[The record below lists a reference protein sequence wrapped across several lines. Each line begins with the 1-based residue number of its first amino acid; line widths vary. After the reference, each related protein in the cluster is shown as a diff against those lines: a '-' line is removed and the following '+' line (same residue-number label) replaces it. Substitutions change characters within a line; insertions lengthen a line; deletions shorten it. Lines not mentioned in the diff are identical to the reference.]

1 LFSFPYTL
9 IHMSNEV
16 VLDIETQNTFEEVG
30 GYFTDKLKV
39 SLVGCYF
46 YETDTYESFLEADL
60 PQLFARLEKSGRIIG
75 YNSIGFDMPV
85 LNNSYAGDLLIL
97 SQLDILQKIE
107 QELGYR
113 IKLDDVA
120 KATLGTQ
127 KSAHGLQAVAW
138 WKEGKINEIREYCL
152 QDVKVTKEV
161 YEFGLKNGFI
171 LFDTKRG
178 ERKAVNVNFAPE
190 AVKSAVNFTLG
201 F

>member
-1 LFSFPYTL
+1 MND
-9 IHMSNEV
+9 I

-39 SLVGCYF
+39 SLVGVYY
-46 YETDTYESFLEADL
+46 YETDTYESYLEHEL
-60 PQLFARLEKSGRIIG
+60 PQMFAKLEVGGRIIG

-85 LNNSYAGDLLIL
+85 LNNYYAGDLLKL
-97 SQLDILQKIE
+97 PQLDILQHIE
-107 QELGYR
+107 KSLGYR

-120 KATLGTQ
+120 AATIGTR

-138 WKEGKINEIREYCL
+138 WKEGKIHEIREYCL

-161 YEFGLKNGFI
+161 YEFGLKNGYV
-171 LFDTKRG
+171 LYDDRSG
-178 ERKAVNVNFAPE
+178 ERRLIP
-190 AVKSAVNFTLG
+190 VNFTPVVTKAAVNLTMG

>member
-1 LFSFPYTL
+1 
-9 IHMSNEV
+9 MSNEV
-16 VLDIETQNTFEEVG
+16 VLDIETQNTFDEVG
-30 GYFTDKLKV
+30 GFFTDKLKV

-46 YETDTYESFLEADL
+46 YETDTWESCLYADL
-60 PQLFARLEKSGRIIG
+60 TKLYARLEKSGRIIG

-85 LNNSYAGDLLIL
+85 LNNYYAGDLLGL
-97 SQLDILQKIE
+97 PQLDILAIIAK
-107 QELGYR
+107 ELGYR

-120 KATLGTQ
+120 KATLGVQ

-138 WKEGKINEIREYCL
+138 WKEGKIDEIREYCL

-178 ERKAVNVNFAPE
+178 ERQAVNVDFSPE
-190 AVKSAVNFTLG
+190 AAKPAVNFTLG

>member
-1 LFSFPYTL
+1 
-9 IHMSNEV
+9 MQGNEV

-39 SLVGCYF
+39 SLVGVYF
-46 YETDTYESFLEADL
+46 YETDTYESYLEPEL
-60 PQLFARLEKSGRIIG
+60 PKLYERLERSGRIIG

-85 LNNSYAGDLLIL
+85 LNNYYTGDLLKL
-97 SQLDILQKIE
+97 PQLDILREIE
-107 QELGYR
+107 KELGHR

-127 KSAHGLQAVAW
+127 KSGHGLQAVKW
-138 WKEGKINEIREYCL
+138 WKEGKIEEIRAYCL

-161 YEFGLKNGFI
+161 YEFGLKNGY
-171 LFDTKRG
+171 LCFDNRAG
-178 ERKAVNVNFAPE
+178 ERQAIRVNFVQAPV
-190 AVKSAVNFTLG
+190 AASAFNMTMG

>member
-1 LFSFPYTL
+1 
-9 IHMSNEV
+9 MSNEV

-39 SLVGCYF
+39 SLVGVY
-46 YETDTYESFLEADL
+46 YYSTDTYESYLEHEL
-60 PQLFARLEKSGRIIG
+60 PAMFQRLEKEGRIIG

-85 LNNSYAGDLLIL
+85 LNNYYAGDMLRLP
-97 SQLDILQKIE
+97 QLDILQKIE
-107 QELGYR
+107 RELGYR

-138 WKEGKINEIREYCL
+138 WKEGKIDEIREYCL

-178 ERKAVNVNFAPE
+178 ERQAVNIDFGPE
-190 AVKSAVNFTLG
+190 KVQSAVNFTLG

>member
-1 LFSFPYTL
+1 
-9 IHMSNEV
+9 MSNDV
-16 VLDIETQNTFEEVG
+16 VLDIETQNTFDDVG

-46 YETDTYESFLEADL
+46 YETDTYESFLEPDL
-60 PQLFARLEKSGRIIG
+60 PKLFARLEKSGRIIG
-75 YNSIGFDMPV
+75 YNTIGFDMPV
-85 LNNSYAGDLLIL
+85 LNNYYAGDLLTL
-97 SQLDILQKIE
+97 PQLDILQKIE
-107 QELGYR
+107 RELGYR

-138 WKEGKINEIREYCL
+138 WKEGKIDEIREYCL

-161 YEFGLKNGFI
+161 YEFGLKNNFI

-178 ERKAVNVNFAPE
+178 ERQAVSVNFVPE
-190 AVKSAVNFTLG
+190 AVQPAVNFTLG